1 MTKIKRLNVSLIITV
16 FVSLIILYKQRKRIK
31 KCLDSS
37 KKERRGI
44 EILAR
49 LLFNI
54 NNMTNEKKTF
64 FLIHTIFILF

>member
-16 FVSLIILYKQRKRIK
+16 LSLIILYKQRKRIQEL
-31 KCLDSS
+31 LDH

-54 NNMTNEKKTF
+54 NNMTNEKNVF
-64 FLIHTIFILF
+64 